1 MKLVRI
7 LLISV
12 VGVAGLYFL
21 LSYMVKLEKTNSRV
35 ISPLTDS
42 IVTTP
47 TVIPPAEDGS
57 RANSERLKD
66 VVDGALEGATGSYGI
81 YIKNF
86 KTGESYVSGEHNV
99 FNPAS
104 LYKLWV
110 MAAVYQKIQDGQL
123 AEDQVLRED
132 VSVLNQKFDIDP
144 ELAEKTEGVIT
155 FSVREALQQMITIS
169 DNYAALLL
177 TEKIGLSSVA
187 AFLKENDLTGSAV
200 GTTGG
205 FPVSTPY
212 DIARFFEKLY
222 RGDVANPKY
231 TAEMITLLKNQ
242 KLNNGIPKYLPDASR
257 VANKTGEIDRF
268 KHDAG
273 IIYTD
278 SGDYSIVVMSESSY
292 PPGAQER
299 IARVSKAVFDYF
311 THKQ

>member
-1 MKLVRI
+1 MKSVRI
-7 LLISV
+7 LLIS
-12 VGVAGLYFL
+12 GVALVGLYL
-21 LSYMVKLEKTNSRV
+21 LLNQLVKLERANSHV
-35 ISPLTDS
+35 ISPLTDAT
-42 IVTTP
+42 VTTS
-47 TVIPPAEDGS
+47 TVIPPVKDRS
-57 RANSERLKD
+57 QANSERLKD

-81 YIKNF
+81 YIKNL

-99 FNPAS
+99 FDSAS

-110 MAAVYQKIQDGQL
+110 MAVVYQKIQDEQFT
-123 AEDQVLRED
+123 EDQVLRED
-132 VSVLNQKFDIDP
+132 VFVLNQKFDIDP

-155 FSVREALQQMITIS
+155 FSVREALRQMITVS

-187 AFLKENDLTGSAV
+187 TFLKENDLTESAV

-205 FPVSTPY
+205 PPTSTPY
-212 DIARFFEKLY
+212 DIERFLEKLY
-222 RGDVANPKY
+222 REDVANPKY
-231 TAEMITLLKNQ
+231 TAEMIDLLKNQ
-242 KLNNGIPKYLPDASR
+242 KLNNGIPKYLPDASS

-278 SGDYSIVVMSESSY
+278 NGDYSIVVMSESAY

-311 THKQ
+311 THK